1 MKKHLTIIK
10 ANRPWWELEVR
21 DLIKYRDLVYLL
33 IRRDFVTSYK
43 QTVLGPFWI
52 ILQALVGSAV
62 FTVVFGK
69 IANIPTDGHPS
80 FLFYLC
86 GMLSWQYFASVYGI
100 GCNALQSNLPIFSKV
115 YFPRLIPP
123 LSQSMFAVFNWLVQ
137 LVVLFIAMFLFRLS
151 FPETN
156 TGPKF
161 EAFFLPFLVLQ
172 SALLGLGIGFIVSAT
187 SVKYRD
193 LSRVAG
199 MATQFLMYAS
209 PVIYPVSEIPEKY
222 QPYLAVNPLTF
233 IVETYRE
240 LLLGH
245 STGCSLDF
253 AVPSILISLIIFG
266 FGLALYNRTQRNYV
280 DFV

>member
-1 MKKHLTIIK
+1 MKKFTTLIE
-10 ANRPWWELEVR
+10 ANRPWWDLEFK
-21 DLIKYRDLVYLL
+21 DLIKYKDLLYLL

-43 QTVLGPFWI
+43 QTILGPLWV
-52 ILQALVGSAV
+52 ILQALLGSAV

-86 GMLSWQYFASVYGI
+86 GMLSWQYFASVYGV

-123 LSQSMFAVFNWLVQ
+123 LSQALFLIFNLVVQ
-137 LVVLFIAMFLFRLS
+137 LFVLFLAICMFRLNYPDIKS
-151 FPETN
+151 
-156 TGPKF
+156 GPQVG
-161 EAFFLPFLVLQ
+161 AFLLPFLVLQ
-172 SALLGLGIGFIVSAT
+172 SALLGLGVGFIVSSA

-209 PVIYPVSEIPEKY
+209 PIIYPISEIPQKY
-222 QPYLAVNPLTF
+222 QAYLAWNPLTF

-245 STGCSLDF
+245 STGCSLKY
-253 AVPSILISLIIFG
+253 AIPSVLFTLIIFAV
-266 FGLALYNRTQRNYV
+266 GLALYNRTQRSYV